1 MNRVRQWQASAVA
14 TRVLVV
20 LLPLLAVA
28 AAGQRPATPFLLV
41 LSALALAWGV
51 APESPVGQVVLVLV
65 VGWWGVRVAD
75 PLQPTVLVAA
85 AALLGAHVAALLA
98 SYGPARLAVDRRLAL
113 LWVRRALLSLLV
125 LPVAWVAARGLDSA
139 PEQPA
144 LWTVALLTVAGV
156 LVAAGLALREA
167 SSDQA

>member
-1 MNRVRQWQASAVA
+1 MNRVRQWPPSTVA

-20 LLPLLAVA
+20 LLPLLSVA

-41 LSALALAWGV
+41 LAVLALGWGV

-75 PLQPTVLVAA
+75 PLQPTVLLAG

-98 SYGPARLAVDRRLAL
+98 SYGPARLPVDRHLAL
-113 LWVRRALLSLLV
+113 LWVRRGLLAALV
-125 LPVAWVAARGLDSA
+125 VPVAWAAVLGLDAA
-139 PEQPA
+139 PEQPT
-144 LWTVALLTVAGV
+144 LWTVALVTVAV
-156 LVAAGLALREA
+156 LVVAAGLALREA
-167 SSDQA
+167 TAD